1 ERVKEVKEA
10 ARQARVAAP
19 AVFIPVAKL
28 KKLAE
33 LKVAAEDS
41 GLAASLSEGLTADAA
56 FAEGIK
62 YALNMDSTGL
72 AAQEEAYE
80 AKQKA
85 KADAADARKAKREA
99 AAQAK
104 AAAAANAV
112 SEAEES

>member
-1 ERVKEVKEA
+1 
-10 ARQARVAAP
+10 
-19 AVFIPVAKL
+19 
-28 KKLAE
+28 
-33 LKVAAEDS
+33 
-41 GLAASLSEGLTADAA
+41 SEGLTADAA

-85 KADAADARKAKREA
+85 KSDAADARKAKREA

-104 AAAAANAV
+104 AAAAADAV